1 VIYELRMY
9 TLKPG
14 MVPEY
19 MKRFAE
25 AYAVRQ
31 NYSKMG
37 AMWHQEI
44 GNINQIFHIWPY
56 EDLQQRADIR
66 AAASKDPSGLWPPK
80 TPELIDHQ
88 EVEILDP
95 VPGMPDWTGP
105 QEWGTVYE
113 CRIYTYATGGD
124 IGKAAKS
131 FGEAYAARADVY
143 PVAGIFTTQQGDLN
157 KMYQIFPYKNWAH
170 REEVRAEFR
179 KRQVWP
185 PQGEV
190 RPIHQRVVF
199 MLPAAFSP
207 IH

>member
-1 VIYELRMY
+1 MIYELRIY
-9 TLKPG
+9 TMKPN

-19 MKRFAE
+19 EKRFAE
-25 AYAVRQ
+25 AYKAREK
-31 NYSKMG
+31 YSKLG
-37 AMWHQEI
+37 GMWHQEI
-44 GNINQIFHIWPY
+44 GNVNQVMHIWPY
-56 EDLQQRADIR
+56 ESMQKRADTR
-66 AAASKDPSGLWPPK
+66 AEASKDTSGLWPPK
-80 TPELIDHQ
+80 TGELLLNQ

-105 QEWGTVYE
+105 QQLGSVYE
-113 CRIYTYATGGD
+113 LRIYTYATGGD
-124 IGKAAKS
+124 INKAAQS
-131 FGEAYAARADVY
+131 FGEAYGGRNDVY

-157 KMYQIFPYKNWAH
+157 KMYQLFPYKNWDH

-185 PQGEV
+185 PRGEV

-199 MLPAAFSP
+199 MYPAEFSP